1 MSIRLEKPW
10 LLMTQENINSLPG
23 QLGVYELGDDSE
35 QVIYIGQADA
45 RSKFGL
51 RGEIQKHLNT
61 AELFR
66 CEVNMSYSTR
76 YQELLMVFQAD
87 TGRLPELNIDT
98 GYLGRL
104 SPVGSDASRGD
115 VGPVRKQEE

>member
-10 LLMTQENINSLPG
+10 QPMTQENINNLSG

-35 QVIYIGQADA
+35 QVIFIGRADA

-51 RGEIQKHLNT
+51 RGEMQQHLNT
-61 AELFR
+61 ARYFR

-76 YQELLMVFQAD
+76 YQELLMVFKAD
-87 TGRLPELNIDT
+87 TGRLPELNKDP
-98 GYLGRL
+98 GYLGCL
-104 SPVGSDASRGD
+104 SPP
-115 VGPVRKQEE
+115 GPGVDLKRPGV

>member
-10 LLMTQENINSLPG
+10 QRMTQENINSLPG

-35 QVIYIGQADA
+35 QVIFIGLADA

-51 RGEIQKHLNT
+51 RGEMQQHLS
-61 AELFR
+61 AASYFR
-66 CEVNMSYSTR
+66 CEVNMAYSTR

-87 TGRLPELNIDT
+87 TGRLPDLNTDP

-104 SPVGSDASRGD
+104 SPAGSKIETHQA
-115 VGPVRKQEE
+115 PEE

>member
-10 LLMTQENINSLPG
+10 QIMTQENINSLPG

-35 QVIYIGQADA
+35 QVIFIGVADA

-51 RGEIQKHLNT
+51 RGEMQQHLNK
-61 AELFR
+61 AAYFR

-87 TGRLPELNIDT
+87 TGRLPELNTDP

-104 SPVGSDASRGD
+104 SPAGSKTEKHQA
-115 VGPVRKQEE
+115 PEE